1 MRVLVQMD
9 GGNLSII
16 EASRLEYTENNGEDA
31 VHGILIMEMGGSER
45 YLVKDVSKAD
55 YNEVCK
61 ACATNT
67 CMDLVHYGKCVS
79 FIEVPCDPYFYRR
92 SRGAVPYD
100 PYFLTHAGFGIG
112 EHRA

>member
-1 MRVLVQMD
+1 MRVLVQMAS
-9 GGNLSII
+9 GNLSII

-31 VHGILIMEMGGSER
+31 VHGILIMEMGSSER
-45 YLVKDVSKAD
+45 YLVKDVPKAD

-67 CMDLVHYGKCVS
+67 YMDLVHYGKCVS
-79 FIEVPCDPYFYRR
+79 FIEVPCDPYFYSRR
-92 SRGAVPYD
+92 RGGAPCD
-100 PYFLTHAGFGIG
+100 PYFLVRAGCIR